1 MSRGLKHLARSTL
14 LVVVLTAAAI
24 VSVVLVFTSP
34 AFAQTPAAS
43 ATSVS
48 DPVPPGLRGYY
59 DTLLAEGEWGA
70 VLNLQRLGLE
80 AIDQGH
86 LDVAARALDAGIQRI
101 EVIYANSE
109 SAKKARSLW
118 SSEGSKDFKGEP
130 YERAMTYYYRGL
142 LFMADGDYENARA
155 SFRSAEYQDTISN
168 SEDHAGDFGLMSL
181 LSGWAS
187 TCAGDAGMAADF
199 YQRAATQQPEGL
211 KAPAGGSATLVLV
224 ESGTSP
230 IKTATGSYGEALQ
243 LKSGD
248 NPFVA
253 ALANGK
259 ELPLLGDIGW
269 QASTLGGRQIDSI
282 LGGKAS
288 FRAGTET
295 VAGIGLQGATFAI
308 GLDDG
313 GGAAGALAA
322 VGIAAVL
329 VSSATKPKA
338 DIRHWDNLPD
348 RVYGTFMKS
357 VGKAGLAVAE
367 KTADGEAYPIERP
380 TLDRTAGR
388 CRLVLYR
395 AREPGVLRPQPV
407 TNLSAGERKSLY
419 KRNEARDTAFRNEMN
434 RLFVANDEALA
445 GAE

>member
-1 MSRGLKHLARSTL
+1 MSRGLKHLARGT
-14 LVVVLTAAAI
+14 LVVVVVSAA
-24 VSVVLVFTSP
+24 VFVTVVLAFTSP
-34 AFAQTPAAS
+34 AFAQAAAS
-43 ATSVS
+43 PVAAN
-48 DPVPPGLRGYY
+48 DPLPPGLRGYY

-168 SEDHAGDFGLMSL
+168 SEEHAGDFGLMSL

-187 TCAGDAGMAADF
+187 TCAGDAGMATDY
-199 YQRAATQQPEGL
+199 YQRASTQQPQGL
-211 KAPAGGSATLVLV
+211 KAPAAGSAALVLV

-230 IKTATGSYGEALQ
+230 VKTATGSYGEALQ
-243 LKSGD
+243 LKAGD

-253 ALANGK
+253 ALANGT

-282 LGGKAS
+282 LGGKAI
-288 FRAGTET
+288 FRKGAET
-295 VAGIGLQGATFAI
+295 VAGIGLEGATFAI

-348 RVYGTFMKS
+348 RIYGTFVKS
-357 VGKAGLAVAE
+357 VGKAGLTVAE
-367 KTADGEAYPIERP
+367 KTADGELYPIEHP

-395 AREPGVLRPQPV
+395 AREPGALRPQAV

-419 KRNEARDTAFRNEMN
+419 KRNEARDAAFRNEMN
-434 RLFVANDEALA
+434 RVFVANDEALA